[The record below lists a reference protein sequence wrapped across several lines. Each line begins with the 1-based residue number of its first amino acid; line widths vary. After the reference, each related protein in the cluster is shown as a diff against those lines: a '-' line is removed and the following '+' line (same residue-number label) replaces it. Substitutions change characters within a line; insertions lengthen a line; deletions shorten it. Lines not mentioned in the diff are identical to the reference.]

1 MDACMAL
8 IPAGTTTSSSAFTAT
23 ASRHVPVL
31 CGKITRAPF
40 DRPFTS
46 AATSTTIPAPS
57 NPGVAGSSARTGY
70 FPSIWFKSAGLIGA
84 ARIFTITSPAAGVG
98 HGRDSTRNTSAGFPC
113 VSYTAAFIV
122 FMMSSSQ
129 HPHASANNPQ
139 THRSPGGLS
148 SSAWQTATRV
158 ALFGMV
164 VNSIFAIAKI
174 LGGFFGHAYV
184 LIADGIESGL
194 DVAGSFVIWS
204 GLKVAARP
212 PDASHPYG
220 HGKAEPI
227 AAMIV
232 AVGVVAAAVGLAIQ
246 SVREIF
252 LPHHA
257 PAPYTLVILVVVIMI
272 KETLFRYVN
281 RIGRDIDSTA
291 VQTDAW
297 HHRSDALTSAAAF
310 IGISVALIGGRRWQ
324 SADDWAAIFACAVI
338 ATNGIRLLRPAFYEI
353 MDTAPRKIVKS
364 VCSVA
369 SSVPGVIDVE
379 NCRARKM
386 GLDFYVDL
394 HVGVDGNISVH
405 EGHEIAHRVKAAI
418 QQSNSR
424 VADVLVHIEPAQP

>member
-1 MDACMAL
+1 M
-8 IPAGTTTSSSAFTAT
+8 
-23 ASRHVPVL
+23 
-31 CGKITRAPF
+31 
-40 DRPFTS
+40 
-46 AATSTTIPAPS
+46 
-57 NPGVAGSSARTGY
+57 
-70 FPSIWFKSAGLIGA
+70 
-84 ARIFTITSPAAGVG
+84 
-98 HGRDSTRNTSAGFPC
+98 
-113 VSYTAAFIV
+113 
-122 FMMSSSQ
+122 
-129 HPHASANNPQ
+129 
-139 THRSPGGLS
+139 
-148 SSAWQTATRV
+148 
-158 ALFGMV
+158 ALFGMI

-194 DVAGSFVIWS
+194 DVVGSFVIWS

-394 HVGVDGNISVH
+394 HVGVNGNISVH